1 MHMPSFNTQVK
12 KNSIAFDIDFEN
24 IKQNVLTTKKEDK
37 SPKKVEVIPNIEEPN
52 EEQKEQT
59 LYKCPNCDRKFK
71 REAYAKHVP
80 ICARVFNNANNNNKN
95 IENNKEKEKDKKN
108 DKKVFNKKAKWENQ
122 SDELRAIIQQKR
134 AEKAEDH
141 HIKKELKIEIEEDKR
156 HTSNKIVI
164 TQTNEKEGYT
174 RDGIYYQCNLCNKK
188 FTKMNYESHLHD
200 CKQKHKEKKNIT
212 FNNRP
217 NMSLMNNNSNNPSSP
232 STRQPTLPAVTYG
245 GYSKKPNLNLKFGK
259 Y

>member
-1 MHMPSFNTQVK
+1 MHMPSFNAQVK

-24 IKQNVLTTKKEDK
+24 IKQNLLTTKKEDK
-37 SPKKVEVIPNIEEPN
+37 SPKKIEVIPNVEDPN
-52 EEQKEQT
+52 EEQKEQI

-71 REAYAKHVP
+71 RESYAKHVP
-80 ICARVFNNANNNNKN
+80 ICARVFSNNNKN
-95 IENNKEKEKDKKN
+95 FENNKEKDKDKKN
-108 DKKVFNKKAKWENQ
+108 DKKSVFNKKAKWENQ

-134 AEKAEDH
+134 EEKAEDN

-156 HTSNKIVI
+156 HSSNKIVI
-164 TQTNEKEGYT
+164 TQTNEKKGYT

-200 CKQKHKEKKNIT
+200 CKQKHKEKKNLT

-217 NMSLMNNNSNNPSSP
+217 NISLMNNNNNPSSP
-232 STRQPTLPAVTYG
+232 TTRQPTLPAVTYG

>member
-1 MHMPSFNTQVK
+1 MHMPSFNAQVK

-37 SPKKVEVIPNIEEPN
+37 SPKKIEVIPNVEDPN
-52 EEQKEQT
+52 EEQKEQI

-71 REAYAKHVP
+71 RESYAKHVP
-80 ICARVFNNANNNNKN
+80 ICARVFSNNNKN
-95 IENNKEKEKDKKN
+95 FENNKEKDKDKKN
-108 DKKVFNKKAKWENQ
+108 DKKNVFNKKAKWENQ

-134 AEKAEDH
+134 EEKAEDN

-156 HTSNKIVI
+156 HSSNKIVI

-200 CKQKHKEKKNIT
+200 CKQKHKEKKNLT

-217 NMSLMNNNSNNPSSP
+217 NISLMNNNNNPSSP
-232 STRQPTLPAVTYG
+232 TTRQPTLPAVTYG

>member
-1 MHMPSFNTQVK
+1 MHMPSFNAQVK

-37 SPKKVEVIPNIEEPN
+37 SPKKIEVIPNVEDPN
-52 EEQKEQT
+52 EEQKEQI

-71 REAYAKHVP
+71 RDSYAKHVP
-80 ICARVFNNANNNNKN
+80 ICARVFNNNKN
-95 IENNKEKEKDKKN
+95 MENNKEKDKDKKN
-108 DKKVFNKKAKWENQ
+108 DKKSVFNKKAKWENQ

-134 AEKAEDH
+134 EEKAEDN

-156 HTSNKIVI
+156 HSSNKIVI

-200 CKQKHKEKKNIT
+200 CKQKHKEKKNLT

-217 NMSLMNNNSNNPSSP
+217 NISLMNNNNNPSSP
-232 STRQPTLPAVTYG
+232 TTRQPTLPAVTYG

>member
-1 MHMPSFNTQVK
+1 MHMPNFNTQVK

-37 SPKKVEVIPNIEEPN
+37 SPKKIEVIPNVEDPN
-52 EEQKEQT
+52 EEQKEQV

-80 ICARVFNNANNNNKN
+80 ICARVFSNNKN
-95 IENNKEKEKDKKN
+95 IENNKEKEKEKKN
-108 DKKVFNKKAKWENQ
+108 DKKGFNKRAKWENQ

-134 AEKAEDH
+134 AQQAEDNH
-141 HIKKELKIEIEEDKR
+141 KKKELKIEIEEDKR

-164 TQTNEKEGYT
+164 TQTSQKEGFT

-188 FTKMNYESHLHD
+188 FTKMNYENHLHD
-200 CKQKHKEKKNIT
+200 CKLKHKEKKNIT
-212 FNNRP
+212 FNNKP
-217 NMSLMNNNSNNPSSP
+217 NIGLMNNPSPP
-232 STRQPTLPAVTYG
+232 STRQPTMPAVTYG
-245 GYSKKPNLNLKFGK
+245 GYSKKPNFNLKFGK
-259 Y
+259 H

>member
-1 MHMPSFNTQVK
+1 MPNFNTQIK

-37 SPKKVEVIPNIEEPN
+37 SPKKVEVIPNVEDPN

-80 ICARVFNNANNNNKN
+80 VCARVFTNNKN
-95 IENNKEKEKDKKN
+95 IENNKEKEKEKKN
-108 DKKVFNKKAKWENQ
+108 EKKGFNKRAKWENQ

-134 AEKAEDH
+134 AEQAEDNH
-141 HIKKELKIEIEEDKR
+141 KKKELKIEIEEDKR
-156 HTSNKIVI
+156 HTANKIVI
-164 TQTNEKEGYT
+164 IQTNQKEGFT
-174 RDGIYYQCNLCNKK
+174 IDGIYYHCNLCNKK
-188 FTKMNYESHLHD
+188 FTKINYESHLHD
-200 CKQKHKEKKNIT
+200 CKQKHKEKKNTT

-217 NMSLMNNNSNNPSSP
+217 NIGLMNNPSSP
-232 STRQPTLPAVTYG
+232 STRQPTMPAVTYG
-245 GYSKKPNLNLKFGK
+245 GYSKKPNFNLKFGK
-259 Y
+259 H

>member
-1 MHMPSFNTQVK
+1 MHMPSFNAQVK

-37 SPKKVEVIPNIEEPN
+37 SPKKIEVIPNVEDPN
-52 EEQKEQT
+52 EEQKEQI

-71 REAYAKHVP
+71 RESYAKHVP
-80 ICARVFNNANNNNKN
+80 ICARVFNNNNKN
-95 IENNKEKEKDKKN
+95 MENNKEKDKDKKN
-108 DKKVFNKKAKWENQ
+108 DKKSVFNKKAKWENQ

-134 AEKAEDH
+134 EEKAEDN
-141 HIKKELKIEIEEDKR
+141 HIKKELKIEIEEYKR
-156 HTSNKIVI
+156 HSSNKIVI

-200 CKQKHKEKKNIT
+200 CKQKHKEKKNLT

-217 NMSLMNNNSNNPSSP
+217 NISLMNNNNNPSSP
-232 STRQPTLPAVTYG
+232 TTRQPTLPAVTYG

>member
-1 MHMPSFNTQVK
+1 MPSFNAQVK

-37 SPKKVEVIPNIEEPN
+37 SPKKIEVIPNVEDPN
-52 EEQKEQT
+52 EEQKEQI

-71 REAYAKHVP
+71 RESYAKHVP
-80 ICARVFNNANNNNKN
+80 ICARVFNNNNKN
-95 IENNKEKEKDKKN
+95 MENNKEKDKDKKN
-108 DKKVFNKKAKWENQ
+108 DKKSVFNKKAKWENQ

-134 AEKAEDH
+134 EEKAEDN

-156 HTSNKIVI
+156 HSSNKIVI

-188 FTKMNYESHLHD
+188 FTKMNYEIHLHD
-200 CKQKHKEKKNIT
+200 CKQKHKEKKNLT

-217 NMSLMNNNSNNPSSP
+217 NISLMNNNNNPSSP
-232 STRQPTLPAVTYG
+232 TTRQPTLPAVTYG

>member
-1 MHMPSFNTQVK
+1 MHMPSFNAQVK

-37 SPKKVEVIPNIEEPN
+37 SPKKIEVIPNVEDPN
-52 EEQKEQT
+52 EEQKEQI

-71 REAYAKHVP
+71 RESYAKHVP
-80 ICARVFNNANNNNKN
+80 ICARVFNNNNKN
-95 IENNKEKEKDKKN
+95 MENNKEKDKDKKN
-108 DKKVFNKKAKWENQ
+108 DKKSVFNKKAKWENQ

-134 AEKAEDH
+134 EEKAEDN

-156 HTSNKIVI
+156 HSSNKIVI

-200 CKQKHKEKKNIT
+200 CKQKHKKKKNLT

-217 NMSLMNNNSNNPSSP
+217 NISLMNNNNNPSSP
-232 STRQPTLPAVTYG
+232 TTRQPTLPAVTYG

>member
-1 MHMPSFNTQVK
+1 MHMPSFNAQVK

-37 SPKKVEVIPNIEEPN
+37 SPKKIEVIPNVEDPN
-52 EEQKEQT
+52 EEQKEQI

-71 REAYAKHVP
+71 RESYAKHVP
-80 ICARVFNNANNNNKN
+80 ICARVFNNNNNKN
-95 IENNKEKEKDKKN
+95 MENNKEKDKDKKN
-108 DKKVFNKKAKWENQ
+108 DKKNVFNKKAKWENQ

-134 AEKAEDH
+134 EEKAEDN

-156 HTSNKIVI
+156 HSSNKIVI

-200 CKQKHKEKKNIT
+200 CKQKHKEKKNLT

-217 NMSLMNNNSNNPSSP
+217 NISLMNNNNNPSSP
-232 STRQPTLPAVTYG
+232 TTRQPTLPAVTYG